1 MTTLISITLIVILVI
16 ALALVVP
23 TIRRKNRE
31 ANVARAEQL
40 RSEAATSAQTVLP
53 PAQARAAETEANA
66 EEARAIAE
74 RAEAEA
80 HQARLAAS
88 QAEAAH
94 EDQIRAADRLDPRV
108 DHRADDYAPQV
119 PGTVD
124 QRPTPPAEVNAEV
137 DAEPHPAPVAET
149 TAPVETQ
156 APVPAPAETT
166 APVENT
172 APAATTAPVETT
184 APADTTTEPVQQPE
198 ETRSQDTV
206 TEEAQPETQP
216 ETQPEPQAPSTP
228 LLPRRTPGAN
238 EMPGKP
244 IETEGGGGWFTRKDS
259 TDS

>member
-40 RSEAATSAQTVLP
+40 RSEAAASAQTVLP

-80 HQARLAAS
+80 QQARLMAS

-94 EDQIRAADRLDPRV
+94 EDQIRAADRLDPRI
-108 DHRADDYAPQV
+108 DHKADDYVPQV

-124 QRPTPPAEVNAEV
+124 QGPTPPAEVNAEP
-137 DAEPHPAPVAET
+137 EP
-149 TAPVETQ
+149 
-156 APVPAPAETT
+156 
-166 APVENT
+166 
-172 APAATTAPVETT
+172 ATTAAPPDTAPETSTSETAAPATTPESASSEPAADTT
-184 APADTTTEPVQQPE
+184 APAEQAE
-198 ETRSQDTV
+198 ETRSEDSP
-206 TEEAQPETQP
+206 TEAEAPG
-216 ETQPEPQAPSTP
+216 TP

-244 IETEGGGGWFTRKDS
+244 LESEGGGGGWFTRKDS

>member
-16 ALALVVP
+16 GLALVVP

-80 HQARLAAS
+80 EQARLAAS

-108 DHRADDYAPQV
+108 DHKADDYAPQV
-119 PGTVD
+119 AGTVD
-124 QRPTPPAEVNAEV
+124 QGPTPRAEVNAKPGTATPET
-137 DAEPHPAPVAET
+137 ATPETATPEPAAET
-149 TAPVETQ
+149 SEQTEETE
-156 APVPAPAETT
+156 ETEQT
-166 APVENT
+166 
-172 APAATTAPVETT
+172 
-184 APADTTTEPVQQPE
+184 E
-198 ETRSQDTV
+198 ETR
-206 TEEAQPETQP
+206 TEDSRTET
-216 ETQPEPQAPSTP
+216 QAPSTP

-244 IETEGGGGWFTRKDS
+244 MESEGGGGGWFTRKDS

>member
-40 RSEAATSAQTVLP
+40 RSEAAASAQTVLP

-80 HQARLAAS
+80 QQARLMAS

-94 EDQIRAADRLDPRV
+94 EDQIRAADRLDPRI
-108 DHRADDYAPQV
+108 DHKADDYVPQV

-124 QRPTPPAEVNAEV
+124 QGPTPPAEVNAEPEPTTPEPA
-137 DAEPHPAPVAET
+137 AETTAET
-149 TAPVETQ
+149 TAPAE
-156 APVPAPAETT
+156 PVQRAEEPRTD
-166 APVENT
+166 E
-172 APAATTAPVETT
+172 
-184 APADTTTEPVQQPE
+184 APADEAPAD
-198 ETRSQDTV
+198 ETRTDDSR
-206 TEEAQPETQP
+206 TET
-216 ETQPEPQAPSTP
+216 QAPSTP

-244 IETEGGGGWFTRKDS
+244 LESEGGGGGWFTRKDS